1 MNFHNLWGPEF
12 TSLHEKPDCHTHQLT
27 ILILLAILCGV
38 SWISDFKK
46 IIHNENYLRLVFL
59 RQLLTIF
66 WYTNLKTISPKKRVS
81 FKLHVSEARYDFDY
95 KRAFKNKLFI
105 LQHDVKYAE
114 LITKL

>member
-1 MNFHNLWGPEF
+1 MDFHNLWGPEF
-12 TSLHEKPDCHTHQLT
+12 TPLHEKPDCHTHQLT

-46 IIHNENYLRLVFL
+46 IIHNENYVRLVFFMPIINDFL
-59 RQLLTIF
+59 IHQF
-66 WYTNLKTISPKKRVS
+66 KNFFAKKRVS

-105 LQHDVKYAE
+105 LHLDVKYAE
-114 LITKL
+114 LITKH

>member
-12 TSLHEKPDCHTHQLT
+12 TPLHEKPDCHTHQLT

-66 WYTNLKTISPKKRVS
+66 WYTNLKTISPKNASVLSCMFRKPGM
-81 FKLHVSEARYDFDY
+81 
-95 KRAFKNKLFI
+95 I
-105 LQHDVKYAE
+105 LIINVLLKINFLYSNMM
-114 LITKL
+114 LNTLN